1 LILAYWKLFPETFWS
16 GRSVAANIH
25 GSIGYLFILL
35 LTLTSFRTPARLLG
49 PRAWKAL
56 HSTGTWVL
64 AGIFCLSFF
73 KRIPMGGWYVLAFA
87 TIFSAIVLKLTAK
100 LAVRLRRR
108 DVQPA

>member
-1 LILAYWKLFPETFWS
+1 
-16 GRSVAANIH
+16 
-25 GSIGYLFILL
+25 
-35 LTLTSFRTPARLLG
+35 
-49 PRAWKAL
+49 
-56 HSTGTWVL
+56 
-64 AGIFCLSFF
+64 F